1 MNESTFSSLTT
12 GTSATM
18 LYPKVSF
25 IHKLEVSAFL
35 ACSYVS
41 YNYLGQ
47 ELNNSLNKIYS
58 THFCLKYLLL
68 VLQNMPFVR
77 YMPLRL
83 FRNGLLLRIRTE
95 LTSSEMFLES

>member
-1 MNESTFSSLTT
+1 MNETTFSSLTT

-47 ELNNSLNKIYS
+47 ELNNKPKNKLYS
-58 THFCLKYLLL
+58 SHFCLKYLLL

-77 YMPLRL
+77 YNAVET
-83 FRNGLLLRIRTE
+83 F
-95 LTSSEMFLES
+95 